1 MVGVRKTMARPAK
14 SKASLVIAS
23 DCEAD
28 AALIKTLLEEEHD
41 DVSISISDDATSV
54 NVLQMCPNILILAF
68 KQLRDSEKFYL
79 GLYRQGVANQLRSH
93 RTIVLCTKEEVNL
106 AYELCRRDLFDDYV
120 LFWPVSLDIRRLQM
134 SLYRA
139 LRELSV
145 TQNPQ
150 QTTDESNDGKPA
162 TVSMTSRAAQLMSTN
177 GATSLPAAVRTEQ
190 MNVLVVDDD
199 DAQRK
204 LVSRFLHAEGY
215 ASQQVANGD
224 EALQLL
230 AMAQFDI
237 VLLDLQMPGMSG
249 LEVIRKWRDTPGMP
263 SIPVIIV
270 TGNADRDTVRG
281 GLELGIADYLVKPFD
296 RKTLIARIHRA
307 LTNVSSGQRTS
318 QAAV

>member
-1 MVGVRKTMARPAK
+1 
-14 SKASLVIAS
+14 
-23 DCEAD
+23 
-28 AALIKTLLEEEHD
+28 
-41 DVSISISDDATSV
+41 
-54 NVLQMCPNILILAF
+54 
-68 KQLRDSEKFYL
+68 
-79 GLYRQGVANQLRSH
+79 
-93 RTIVLCTKEEVNL
+93 
-106 AYELCRRDLFDDYV
+106 
-120 LFWPVSLDIRRLQM
+120 
-134 SLYRA
+134 
-139 LRELSV
+139 
-145 TQNPQ
+145 
-150 QTTDESNDGKPA
+150 
-162 TVSMTSRAAQLMSTN
+162 
-177 GATSLPAAVRTEQ
+177 